1 MILQTVVP
9 PLEYESSPMI
19 TIEERE
25 SAGEYLSA
33 IKCFSL
39 EVILVTSASN
49 FLTRTS
55 CVVML
60 SPEIMKTSFQKPVEQ
75 RNVYEH

>member
-1 MILQTVVP
+1 MV
-9 PLEYESSPMI
+9 

-25 SAGEYLSA
+25 SAGGYLPA

-49 FLTRTS
+49 FLPRTS

-60 SPEIMKTSFQKPVEQ
+60 SPEIMKTAFQKPVEQ
-75 RNVYEH
+75 KNAYEH